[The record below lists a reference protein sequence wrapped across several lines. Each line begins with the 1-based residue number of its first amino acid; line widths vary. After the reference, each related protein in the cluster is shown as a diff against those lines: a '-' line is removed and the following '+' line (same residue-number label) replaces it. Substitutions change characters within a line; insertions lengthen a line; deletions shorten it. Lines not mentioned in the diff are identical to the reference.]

1 MGRTNVPIDDDLH
14 ARLSELKGEDTWN
27 EFLAEAA
34 DAVEA
39 DDVQKEATQAA
50 HIPPD
55 QAEEIARMAAEKV
68 ENRMTRR

>member
-27 EFLAEAA
+27 ELLARAA
-34 DAVEA
+34 DALEA
-39 DDVQKEATQAA
+39 DDVDDGATQTA
-50 HIPPD
+50 HIPAE
-55 QAEEIARMAAEKV
+55 QVEEIARQTASEV